1 MAEEYKNREEQY
13 HKNLP
18 LWSHFNI
25 FDKTIDGEIPS
36 TRLTSW
42 DDFHKVVSHYCSKDD
57 GSEFIFRGQ
66 HKYSWFLDPTLSRIT
81 NGTID
86 QEIAEKQL
94 KNFKLSI
101 RGRISDNSIL
111 SSNMNNNG
119 FDEELWAI
127 GQHHGLATPLLDWT
141 LSPYVALF
149 FAFMNE
155 DPHDWIDEKGKLNN
169 NSRVIYILNKSF
181 IEDLEE
187 PLENRYPR
195 IIEPSKDD
203 HGRLVNQ
210 AGLFV
215 MAPYGENL
223 ESSLFK
229 ALDESKID
237 INNVEEVAK
246 YLCKIHVPNSPK
258 YRADCLGHL
267 RRMNIHHAS
276 LFPDVIGSS
285 GYCNEL
291 AREFVLHRGKIT
303 ETDAKETKAPI
314 FKIDADFWRKHKLP
328 VDDNTIRGFTDS
340 LLKENI
346 ELQSLKSSELM
357 NVANIVV
364 NFINEKACV
373 DWYKRESQLARIRT
387 IIRRALTKMN
397 FNEDLI
403 SQAAADIVKVAAEL
417 SENADNKNKMN

>member
-1 MAEEYKNREEQY
+1 LISWED
-13 HKNLP
+13 
-18 LWSHFNI
+18 FN
-25 FDKTIDGEIPS
+25 T
-36 TRLTSW
+36 
-42 DDFHKVVSHYCSKDD
+42 VVTHYCTKQD
-57 GSEFIFRGQ
+57 GSEFVFRGQ
-66 HKYSWFLDPTLSRIT
+66 HKFSWFLDPTLSRIT
-81 NGTID
+81 NGPID
-86 QEIAEKQL
+86 QEIADKQL

-101 RGRISDNSIL
+101 RGRVSDNSIL
-111 SSNMNNNG
+111 SNDENNNG
-119 FDEELWAI
+119 AEEELWAI

-155 DPHDWIDEKGKLNN
+155 DPQDWIDNKGEPNN
-169 NSRVIYILNKSF
+169 YSRVVYILNKSF

-187 PLENRYPR
+187 PLENGYPR

-229 ALDESKID
+229 ALEESKID
-237 INNVEEVAK
+237 INDMNEVAK
-246 YLCKIHVPNSPK
+246 YLCKIHIPNSLN

-276 LFPDVIGSS
+276 LFPDVIGAS

-291 AREFVLHRGKIT
+291 VREFVSYRQKEKEPGKGP
-303 ETDAKETKAPI
+303 ATKGL
-314 FKIDADFWRKHKLP
+314 FDADFWQKHKLAT
-328 VDDNTIRGFTDS
+328 DDKTMQMLIDA
-340 LLKENI
+340 LLKENA
-346 ELQSLKSSELM
+346 ELQGVKSSELIKA
-357 NVANIVV
+357 VNIAV
-364 NFINEKACV
+364 NFINEKAGV

-387 IIRRALTKMN
+387 IVRRALAKMN
-397 FNEDLI
+397 FNDDLI
-403 SQAAADIVKVAAEL
+403 EQAAVNIVNVVAKISKDAE
-417 SENADNKNKMN
+417 SSI

>member
-1 MAEEYKNREEQY
+1 MEKEEYKEREKQY
-13 HKNLP
+13 HENLP
-18 LWSHFNI
+18 LWPRFNI
-25 FDKTIDGEIPS
+25 FDQTIDGRIPS
-36 TRLTSW
+36 TRLVSW
-42 DDFHKVVSHYCSKDD
+42 EDFNKVVTHYCTQQD

-81 NGTID
+81 NGSID
-86 QEIAEKQL
+86 QEIADKQL

-101 RGRISDNSIL
+101 RGRVSDNSIL
-111 SSNMNNNG
+111 TNDENNNG
-119 FDEELWAI
+119 AEEELWAI

-155 DPHDWIDEKGKLNN
+155 DPQDWTNN
-169 NSRVIYILNKSF
+169 DGEPNNHSRVVYILSKSF

-187 PLENRYPR
+187 PIENKYPR

-229 ALDESKID
+229 ALEESKID
-237 INNVEEVAK
+237 INDIDEAAK
-246 YLCKIHVPNSPK
+246 YLCKIHIPNSPQC
-258 YRADCLGHL
+258 RADCLSHL

-276 LFPDVIGSS
+276 LFPDVIGAS

-291 AREFVLHRGKIT
+291 VREFVSYHQKDKKPGR
-303 ETDAKETKAPI
+303 DAATKWM
-314 FKIDADFWRKHKLP
+314 IDADFWQKHKLSR
-328 VDDNTIRGFTDS
+328 DDKTMQTLIDS
-340 LLKENI
+340 LLKENA
-346 ELQSLKSSELM
+346 ELQGLKSSELIKA
-357 NVANIVV
+357 VNIAV
-364 NFINEKACV
+364 NFINEKAGV

-387 IIRRALTKMN
+387 IVRRALAKMN

-403 SQAAADIVKVAAEL
+403 SQTAASIVKTAAEL
-417 SENADNKNKMN
+417 SKDADG